1 MEKFGNW
8 PLLNG
13 GNFEGDWVKIL
24 TEILRTAPENV
35 SPFLLKLD
43 AAAVND
49 DQIVLQVSKLDQVS
63 TEHHSKNNHQ

>member
-1 MEKFGNW
+1 LKRFGNW

-13 GNFEGDWVKIL
+13 GNFEGDWVTIL
-24 TEILRTAPENV
+24 IEILRTVPENA

-49 DQIVLQVSKLDQVS
+49 DQIVLQVSKFYQIIILS
-63 TEHHSKNNHQ
+63 TF